1 MKRKTQSA
9 VSVTD
14 AIPWSAFSRSLAI
27 VILIVGV
34 FAFLGF
40 LFQAAQTLLLGFLI
54 AFLLYQPIRA
64 LARRISFRAAGGI
77 FHLILLILLVAFVV
91 WGIGLLADQAA
102 TFESDLAQGAG
113 GTPLASLVS
122 VLQTTGIGGSV
133 AGAIRGL
140 IASVAGLV
148 GVAFIA
154 IIFAFWLTNDMF
166 DARGGLGGW
175 LVGDGR
181 RQVGL
186 LLHRLDRIWIGYLTA
201 EIIFGLVM
209 FGASLVE
216 FWLLGVPYFLLMA
229 VLTGVLTLIPSVG
242 GLIASI
248 VVAVPCLVF
257 GSTRFPDMDPVAF
270 TILVTAINVLTTQ
283 IAYNLIAVPIIG
295 RYVRLPASLVLIA
308 VLVGVMTGNFL
319 LAFLIVP
326 MIASLRIGAGYMMAK
341 SRGLD
346 PYPGEAAVATPEEGL
361 FGQLVAAPPVSAAP
375 ADKPRAPAARKTV
388 RKS

>member
-1 MKRKTQSA
+1 
-9 VSVTD
+9 
-14 AIPWSAFSRSLAI
+14 
-27 VILIVGV
+27 
-34 FAFLGF
+34 
-40 LFQAAQTLLLGFLI
+40 
-54 AFLLYQPIRA
+54 
-64 LARRISFRAAGGI
+64 
-77 FHLILLILLVAFVV
+77 LLILLVAFVV

-102 TFESDLAQGAG
+102 TFESDVAQGAS
-113 GTPLASLVS
+113 GTPLAGLVS

-154 IIFAFWLTNDMF
+154 IIFSFWLTSDMF

-186 LLHRLDRIWIGYLTA
+186 LLHRLDQIWTGYLTA

-248 VVAVPCLVF
+248 VVAIPCLVF
-257 GSTRFPDMDPVAF
+257 GSTRFPEMDPVAF

-326 MIASLRIGAGYMMAK
+326 MTASLRIAAGYMMAK

-346 PYPGEAAVATPEEGL
+346 PYPGEAAVAAPEEGL

-375 ADKPRAPAARKTV
+375 AEKPRAQAARKTV